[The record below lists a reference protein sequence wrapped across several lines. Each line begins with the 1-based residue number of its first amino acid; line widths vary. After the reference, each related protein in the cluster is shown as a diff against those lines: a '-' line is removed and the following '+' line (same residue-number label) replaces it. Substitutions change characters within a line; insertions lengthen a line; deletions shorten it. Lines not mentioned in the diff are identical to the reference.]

1 MLSYPAVDL
10 ERLQRLHEEVVRR
23 YAIDPSRVSRERLA
37 RVDQPTGEVPA
48 ALDLL
53 ADAYLA
59 LACAEGDEAALRA
72 FESAFGG
79 ELDRAIA
86 KSPELGLTAQD
97 FRQLF
102 HERFFVATAGEPP
115 RIASYAGRGALR
127 SWVRVSA
134 ARLLVDQA
142 RKPHQPEPR
151 PDEELARLLPTTGDP
166 EAQYLRRAYAEK
178 LPAAFAQ
185 ALQRLSVRQRNLLR
199 QRHLHELGGT
209 ELAQMYGVHR
219 ATIFVWLD
227 AARKDLLGHLREVL
241 RVELGGQELES
252 MVALL
257 GSQLEVSVRRLLDSR
272 LEDDPDRGG

>member
-1 MLSYPAVDL
+1 MDL
-10 ERLQRLHEEVVRR
+10 ERLRLLRNEIVRR
-23 YAIDPSRVSRERLA
+23 YAIDPSRVSA
-37 RVDQPTGEVPA
+37 AIVSRVDRPSGDEPA
-48 ALDLL
+48 PPALL

-102 HERFFVATAGEPP
+102 HERFFVAAAGEPP

-185 ALQRLSVRQRNLLR
+185 ALRGLSVRQRNLLR
-199 QRHLHELGGT
+199 QHHLHELGGA
-209 ELAQMYGVHR
+209 ELARMYGVHR

-227 AARKDLLGHLREVL
+227 AARRDLLGHLREVL
-241 RVELGGQELES
+241 RAELDGQGLES
-252 MVALL
+252 VVALL

-272 LEDDPDRGG
+272 LEDDPDRGR